1 MTWQPPKG
9 RTSKGWKMKSNL
21 RKKNARGNTV
31 SRSGFEA
38 IFCYLFSIWI
48 IYYTLFSGIR
58 NLVLFKSFFYIRHKG
73 FDIDSLVF
81 FINLGYIRSGP
92 GDLLGL
98 SVLICLII
106 STFRTSRSNIYFVM
120 IWLFNMGMHPSG
132 SFVNTLDKY
141 SAKIWAFL

>member
-1 MTWQPPKG
+1 MTANQREDFK
-9 RTSKGWKMKSNL
+9 RLENEVKSQEEKCQGEY
-21 RKKNARGNTV
+21 RFTV
-31 SRSGFEA
+31 RVWGYFLLP
-38 IFCYLFSIWI
+38 IFNMDYILHLVFGDQESCFVQEFFFILGIKVLILIPLF
-48 IYYTLFSGIR
+48 
-58 NLVLFKSFFYIRHKG
+58 
-73 FDIDSLVF
+73 F

-132 SFVNTLDKY
+132 SFVNTLEKY
-141 SAKIWAFL
+141 MAKIWAFL